1 MKSGGVTLNEIMGAQ
16 GGSSKEEKKK
26 LTLDDLEK
34 VVGER
39 MPKLE
44 YTPIGRMR
52 LKTALKNRFG
62 KNYTNLPGIDDVI
75 KEFDEHVAFNI
86 KMHEMKMIKP
96 KRRP

>member
-1 MKSGGVTLNEIMGAQ
+1 MKSGGITLNEIMGAHS
-16 GGSSKEEKKK
+16 GSTKEGKRK

-44 YTPIGRMR
+44 FTPVGRLR

-62 KNYTNLPGIDDVI
+62 KNYMNLPGISDVI
-75 KEFDEHVAFNI
+75 KEFDEHAAFEV
-86 KMHEMKMIKP
+86 KLQEMKMIKGR
-96 KRRP
+96 K